1 MHPNKV
7 ARGNDLDR
15 RSSKVARSLPKN
27 QMLQNTRSRG
37 QHTSHLPGRVSNIE
51 PYRQEAHRPHHNTQ
65 TEKQGSKHASGAA
78 HRSYSKAYSSTMD
91 GTAPTYRK
99 NRPRQQTV
107 AKIRPLLAVGECF
120 SACCILLPSFNILLA
135 YTRIR
140 HSKVT
145 LFFQPASIPDGC
157 SERHMQRTDAPSA
170 PRPLAASFVQPES
183 TLKRMTRFLP
193 TLPMCF
199 PHLACFIGIFF
210 LCPSPA

>member
-1 MHPNKV
+1 MKTIMHPNKV

-15 RSSKVARSLPKN
+15 RSSKVSRSLPKN

-51 PYRQEAHRPHHNTQ
+51 SHRQEAHRPHHNTQ

-78 HRSYSKAYSSTMD
+78 HRSYSKAYNSTMD

-120 SACCILLPSFNILLA
+120 SACCILLPSFNVLLA

-145 LFFQPASIPDGC
+145 LFFSLQAF
-157 SERHMQRTDAPSA
+157 RTDVPNATGSKRM

-183 TLKRMTRFLP
+183 TLKRMTRFLL

-199 PHLACFIGIFF
+199 PHLACFIGIFS
-210 LCPSPA
+210 L